1 MRRKFRLYS
10 KLNDELENYI
20 AYHHDNY
27 KWACG
32 PLLTFLE
39 EQKKLTL
46 CLHDRDFV
54 PGLLIV
60 DNIFESISQV
70 GRYIQCIIVGV

>member
-1 MRRKFRLYS
+1 MTAFRS
-10 KLNDELENYI
+10 
-20 AYHHDNY
+20 
-27 KWACG
+27 
-32 PLLTFLE
+32 FLE

-60 DNIFESISQV
+60 DNIFESISQSRTSNIYLNNILYYLESLGDPV